1 MKYVLGI
8 TRFSSRRVSIQT
20 MTDFLDFLTRKSAYV
35 AIGEFKPG
43 QFDKAKELYEQAVST
58 YSQGFNGA
66 YLLQEPGTDKG
77 IAVIFWENMADMD
90 ANTTETHKAILKEM
104 SQLFATSPKTGFYE
118 VCSLI
123 KTAKKLDS

>member
-1 MKYVLGI
+1 
-8 TRFSSRRVSIQT
+8 

-77 IAVIFWENMADMD
+77 IAVIFWEDIEDMN
-90 ANTTETHKAILKEM
+90 AHQTEDHQEILKQM
-104 SQLFATSPKTGFYE
+104 AQLFATSPKTGFYE
-118 VCSLI
+118 VRSLI
-123 KTAKKLDS
+123 KPPKQANS

>member
-1 MKYVLGI
+1 
-8 TRFSSRRVSIQT
+8 

-58 YSQGFNGA
+58 YSEGFNGA

-77 IAVIFWENMADMD
+77 IAVIFWEVCQRIPKE
-90 ANTTETHKAILKEM
+90 TEVRH
-104 SQLFATSPKTGFYE
+104 FE
-118 VCSLI
+118 V
-123 KTAKKLDS
+123 